1 MNYLLKFKK
10 CQRGITSIEYGLIAV
25 VVAVFVV
32 AVLYGDNGFIATLQ
46 SKFELL
52 TSKIVTAVLTK

>member
-10 CQRGITSIEYGLIAV
+10 SQKGITSIEYGLIAV
-25 VVAVFVV
+25 VVAALVV
-32 AVLYGDNGFIATLQ
+32 TVLYGNIGFIATLQ

-52 TSKIVTAVLTK
+52 TSKVVTAVLTN